1 MRKIAGFSGL
11 IVHYEMFGYLIHY
24 CRQRNYSLTI
34 YCDFRYENGYLEYYH
49 KTFQHPLLRFEN
61 LWGDFENQINHYD
74 AIVLFTDDDHNYSV
88 YDKKI
93 LNRTLLIEHFFFSR
107 RTDIPHTLS
116 TRPFD
121 FSLSEQIKKNPEY
134 ENFINHSSSIWAL
147 PTYPLLQPHQKPRLA
162 QLSRQTNVC
171 ILGGFAEYNIDLIH
185 RLRPLNNTDP
195 KIKIHAISRH
205 VEMHKFDQLDR
216 ERFEIEVYKN
226 IPIQKLIDILT
237 KVDFILTDV
246 SINKEFDLEN
256 ITMSGCIPMAF
267 SILTPL
273 IISLQTNHYYRFKN
287 VIEFDKFTHSPIP
300 LYSIDPHNIR
310 EECDQIVSKNTDVLD
325 NLFEQIFIAPSSLV
339 LESY

>member
-1 MRKIAGFSGL
+1 
-11 IVHYEMFGYLIHY
+11 
-24 CRQRNYSLTI
+24 
-34 YCDFRYENGYLEYYH
+34 
-49 KTFQHPLLRFEN
+49 
-61 LWGDFENQINHYD
+61 
-74 AIVLFTDDDHNYSV
+74 
-88 YDKKI
+88 
-93 LNRTLLIEHFFFSR
+93 
-107 RTDIPHTLS
+107 
-116 TRPFD
+116 
-121 FSLSEQIKKNPEY
+121 
-134 ENFINHSSSIWAL
+134 
-147 PTYPLLQPHQKPRLA
+147 
-162 QLSRQTNVC
+162 
-171 ILGGFAEYNIDLIH
+171 
-185 RLRPLNNTDP
+185 
-195 KIKIHAISRH
+195 
-205 VEMHKFDQLDR
+205 MHKFDKLDR